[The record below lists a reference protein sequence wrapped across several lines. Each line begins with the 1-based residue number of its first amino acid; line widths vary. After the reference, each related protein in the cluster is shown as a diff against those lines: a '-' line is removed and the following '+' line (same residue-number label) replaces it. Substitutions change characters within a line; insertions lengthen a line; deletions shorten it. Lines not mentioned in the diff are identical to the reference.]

1 MEKPN
6 RTLLDVICL
15 SYTFSGDI
23 LMAVFEYR
31 ALNSKGK
38 SVSGITDAESASA
51 AKSKLR
57 QQMLFPT
64 FLNKIESQPGTG
76 ATKSLSFFSEF
87 SFFSKVG
94 SSELALITRQLSTLL
109 SAGFPLVKSVSTLIP
124 QTKSKTLKRVLSKI
138 KDAIEE
144 GNSFAKALA
153 LYPNVFSP
161 IFINMVNAGES
172 SGTLEIVLERLADFT
187 ENREDSK
194 KKIQASLAYPVL
206 MALIGFGVLIILL
219 TYVVP
224 GIVAIFS
231 DMNHTLPL
239 PTIILISVSTFFKSW
254 WWAVVLAPVLF
265 MALVFFVKK
274 TDKGGFFIDRL
285 LISLPVI
292 GELLKKII
300 AARFTRTL
308 GSLLENGVPMLTALN
323 ITKSIAGNRMFHE
336 LISKACDAVEQG
348 GELGEILGQSKFF
361 PYLASQ
367 MIKIGETSGELE
379 KMLEK
384 TADLF
389 EKDVQTAITAAT
401 SLIEP
406 LIILAMGVVVGCIIM
421 AICLPIFEINQ
432 LIQ

>member
-1 MEKPN
+1 
-6 RTLLDVICL
+6 
-15 SYTFSGDI
+15 
-23 LMAVFEYR
+23 MAVFEYR

-38 SVSGITDAESASA
+38 AVSGIIDAESESA

-76 ATKSLSFFSEF
+76 ATKPLSFLSEF

-109 SAGFPLVKSVSTLIP
+109 SAGFPLVKSVSTLVP

-144 GNSFAKALA
+144 GNSFAQALA

-206 MALIGFGVLIILL
+206 MALIGFAVLIILL

-224 GIVAIFS
+224 GIVGIFS
-231 DMNHTLPL
+231 DMKQTLPL

-254 WWAVVLAPVLF
+254 WWAVVLVPVLF
-265 MALVFFVKK
+265 MVLIFFVKK
-274 TDKGGFFIDRL
+274 TDKGGYFIDRL
-285 LISLPVI
+285 LISLPVT

-323 ITKSIAGNRMFHE
+323 ITKSIAGNRVFHE

-367 MIKIGETSGELE
+367 MIKIGETSGEIE

-389 EKDVQTAITAAT
+389 EKDVQTAVTAAT

>member
-1 MEKPN
+1 
-6 RTLLDVICL
+6 V
-15 SYTFSGDI
+15 
-23 LMAVFEYR
+23 AVFEYK
-31 ALNSKGK
+31 ALNKKGK
-38 SVSGITDAESASA
+38 KVSGIIDAESIFA
-51 AKSKLR
+51 AKLKLR
-57 QQMLFPT
+57 RQDIFPRL
-64 FLNKIESQPGTG
+64 LNKIESHSAGIKR
-76 ATKSLSFFSEF
+76 KSKPFFSGF
-87 SFFSKVG
+87 SLFPKVS
-94 SSELALITRQLSTLL
+94 SSELSMITRQMSTLL
-109 SAGFPLVKSVSTLIP
+109 SAGFPLVKTVATLVP
-124 QTKSKTLKRVLSKI
+124 QTKSKIMQRVLSKV

-144 GNSFAKALA
+144 GSSFANALS
-153 LYPNVFSP
+153 LYPNIFSP

-172 SGTLEIVLERLADFT
+172 SGTLEIVLERLADLT

-206 MALIGFGVLIILL
+206 MSFIGFGVLLVLL

-224 GIVAIFS
+224 GIVNIFS
-231 DMNHTLPL
+231 DMNHTLPR
-239 PTIILISVSTFFKSW
+239 PTIILISVSSFFKSW
-254 WWAVVLAPVLF
+254 WWGIVLTPFLF
-265 MALVFFVKK
+265 LLLVFMMRK
-274 TDKGGFFIDRL
+274 TEKGAYFIDKL
-285 LISLPVI
+285 LLSLPVI
-292 GELLKKII
+292 GNLLKKLT

-308 GSLLENGVPMLTALN
+308 GSLLDNGVPMLTALN
-323 ITKSIAGNRMFHE
+323 ITKNIAGNMVMHE
-336 LISKACDAVEQG
+336 LVLKACDTVEQG
-348 GELGEILGQSKFF
+348 GELSDVLSQSNSF

-406 LIILAMGVVVGCIIM
+406 LIILVMGVVVGCIIL

>member
-1 MEKPN
+1 
-6 RTLLDVICL
+6 
-15 SYTFSGDI
+15 
-23 LMAVFEYR
+23 MAVFEYR
-31 ALNSKGK
+31 ALNGKGK
-38 SVSGITDAESASA
+38 AVSGIIDAESASA

-57 QQMLFPT
+57 QQQIFPT
-64 FLNKIESQPGTG
+64 SLNKIESQPGAG
-76 ATKSLSFFSEF
+76 ATRSLSFFSEF
-87 SFFSKVG
+87 SLFSKVG

-109 SAGFPLVKSVSTLIP
+109 SAGFPLVKSVSTLVP

-231 DMNHTLPL
+231 DMNQTLPL

-254 WWAVVLAPVLF
+254 WWAVVLAPILCMVLIF
-265 MALVFFVKK
+265 SLKK

-285 LISLPVI
+285 LISLPVT

-323 ITKSIAGNRMFHE
+323 ITKSIAGNRVFHE

-367 MIKIGETSGELE
+367 MIKIGETSGEIE

>member
-1 MEKPN
+1 
-6 RTLLDVICL
+6 
-15 SYTFSGDI
+15 
-23 LMAVFEYR
+23 MAVFEYK
-31 ALNSKGK
+31 ALNHKGK
-38 SVSGITDAESASA
+38 KVSGILDAESTSA

-57 QQMLFPT
+57 QQKIFPT
-64 FLNKIESQPGTG
+64 SLNKIESDAVAKGKKPT
-76 ATKSLSFFSEF
+76 SFFSGF
-87 SFFSKVG
+87 TLFSKVS
-94 SSELALITRQLSTLL
+94 SSELSMIIRQMSTLL
-109 SAGFPLVKSVSTLIP
+109 SAGFPLVKAVATLIP
-124 QTKSKTLKRVLSKI
+124 QTKSKTMQKVLSRV

-144 GNSFAKALA
+144 GSSFANALE

-161 IFINMVNAGES
+161 VFINMVTAGES

-206 MALIGFGVLIILL
+206 MSFIGFGVLIILL

-224 GIVAIFS
+224 GIVNIFS

-239 PTIILISVSTFFKSW
+239 PTVILISVSAFFKSYW
-254 WWAVVLAPVLF
+254 WGIVLTPFLF
-265 MALVFFVKK
+265 LFLLFLVRK
-274 TDKGGFFIDRL
+274 TEKGAYFIDKL
-285 LISLPVI
+285 LISLPMI
-292 GELLKKII
+292 GPLLKKLI

-308 GSLLENGVPMLTALN
+308 GSLLDNGVPMLTALD
-323 ITKSIAGNRMFHE
+323 ITKSIAGNRVIYD
-336 LISKACDAVEQG
+336 LISKACDTVEQG
-348 GELGEILGQSKFF
+348 GELGEVLGQSDDF

-367 MIKIGETSGELE
+367 MIKIGETSGEME

-389 EKDVQTAITAAT
+389 EKDVQTAVTAAT

-406 LIILAMGVVVGCIIM
+406 LIILVMGVVVGGIIL

>member
-1 MEKPN
+1 
-6 RTLLDVICL
+6 
-15 SYTFSGDI
+15 
-23 LMAVFEYR
+23 MAVFEYK
-31 ALNSKGK
+31 ALNTKGRN
-38 SVSGITDAESASA
+38 VSGIIDAESTAA

-57 QQMLFPT
+57 QKDLFPT
-64 FLNKIESQPGTG
+64 SLIKIESRAKAGEKKSPGFLTG
-76 ATKSLSFFSEF
+76 FRLFA
-87 SFFSKVG
+87 KVS
-94 SSELALITRQLSTLL
+94 SSELSMITRQLSTLL
-109 SAGFPLVKSVSTLIP
+109 SAGFPLVKAVATLVP
-124 QTKSKTLKRVLSKI
+124 QTKSVTMKRVLSRV

-144 GNSFAKALA
+144 GSSFATALG

-206 MALIGFGVLIILL
+206 MAAIGFGVLIVLL

-224 GIVAIFS
+224 GIVNIFS
-231 DMNHTLPL
+231 DMNHQLPM
-239 PTIILISVSTFFKSW
+239 PTIILISVSTFFKSF
-254 WWAVVLAPVLF
+254 WWAIVLAPFAFF
-265 MALVFFVKK
+265 MLVFLVRK
-274 TDKGGFFIDRL
+274 TRKGAWFIDNL
-285 LISLPVI
+285 LISMPVT
-292 GELLKKII
+292 GGLLKKII

-323 ITKSIAGNRMFHE
+323 ITKSIAGNRVLYD
-336 LISKACDAVEQG
+336 LILKACDTVEQG
-348 GELGEILGQSKFF
+348 GELGDVLARSRAF
-361 PYLASQ
+361 PSLASQ
-367 MIKIGETSGELE
+367 MIKIGETSGEIE

-389 EKDVQTAITAAT
+389 EKDVQTTLTAAT

-406 LIILAMGVVVGCIIM
+406 VIILVMGIVVGAIIL

-432 LIQ
+432 LIL

>member
-1 MEKPN
+1 
-6 RTLLDVICL
+6 
-15 SYTFSGDI
+15 
-23 LMAVFEYR
+23 MAVFEYK

-38 SVSGITDAESASA
+38 NVSGIIDAESSSA
-51 AKSKLR
+51 AKLKLR
-57 QQMLFPT
+57 QKNI
-64 FLNKIESQPGTG
+64 FLTLLSQIESH
-76 ATKSLSFFSEF
+76 SLAGKKESKSFFTGIGL
-87 SFFSKVG
+87 FSKVS
-94 SSELALITRQLSTLL
+94 SSELSMITRQMSTLL
-109 SAGFPLVKSVSTLIP
+109 SAGFPLVKTIATLIP
-124 QTKSKTLKRVLSKI
+124 QTKSKTMQKVLSSV

-144 GNSFAKALA
+144 GSSFAKALA

-187 ENREDSK
+187 ENKEDSK

-206 MALIGFGVLIILL
+206 MSFIGFGVLLVLL

-224 GIVAIFS
+224 GIVNIFS

-239 PTIILISVSTFFKSW
+239 PTIILISVSSFFKSW
-254 WWAVVLAPVLF
+254 WWGIVLTPFLF
-265 MALVFFVKK
+265 LLLIFFVRK
-274 TDKGGFFIDRL
+274 TEKGAYLIDKL

-292 GELLKKII
+292 GTLLKKII

-323 ITKSIAGNRMFHE
+323 ITKSIAGNMVMYE
-336 LISKACDAVEQG
+336 LISKACDTVEQG
-348 GELGEILGQSKFF
+348 GELGEVLDRSNAF

-406 LIILAMGVVVGCIIM
+406 LIILAMGVVVGCIIL

>member
-1 MEKPN
+1 
-6 RTLLDVICL
+6 
-15 SYTFSGDI
+15 
-23 LMAVFEYR
+23 MAVFEYK
-31 ALNSKGK
+31 ALNTKGRN
-38 SVSGITDAESASA
+38 VSGIIDAESTAA

-57 QQMLFPT
+57 QKDLFPT
-64 FLNKIESQPGTG
+64 SLIKIESQAKAGEKKSPGFFTG
-76 ATKSLSFFSEF
+76 FRLFA
-87 SFFSKVG
+87 KVS
-94 SSELALITRQLSTLL
+94 SSELSMITRQLSTLL
-109 SAGFPLVKSVSTLIP
+109 SAGFPLVKAVATLVP
-124 QTKSKTLKRVLSKI
+124 QTKSVTMKRVLSRV

-144 GNSFAKALA
+144 GSSFATALG

-206 MALIGFGVLIILL
+206 MAAIGFGVLIVLL

-224 GIVAIFS
+224 GIVNIFS
-231 DMNHTLPL
+231 DMNHQLPM
-239 PTIILISVSTFFKSW
+239 PTIILISVSTFFKTF
-254 WWAVVLAPVLF
+254 WWAIVLAPFAFFMLF
-265 MALVFFVKK
+265 FLVRK
-274 TDKGGFFIDRL
+274 TRKGARFIDNL
-285 LISLPVI
+285 LISMPVT
-292 GELLKKII
+292 GGLLKKII

-323 ITKSIAGNRMFHE
+323 ITKSIAGNRVLYD
-336 LISKACDAVEQG
+336 LILKACDTVEQG
-348 GELGEILGQSKFF
+348 GELGDVLGRSSAF
-361 PYLASQ
+361 PSLASQ
-367 MIKIGETSGELE
+367 MIKIGETSGEIE

-389 EKDVQTAITAAT
+389 EKDVQTTLTAAT

-406 LIILAMGVVVGCIIM
+406 VIILVMGIVVGAIIL

>member
-1 MEKPN
+1 
-6 RTLLDVICL
+6 
-15 SYTFSGDI
+15 
-23 LMAVFEYR
+23 MAVFEYR

-38 SVSGITDAESASA
+38 AVSGIIDAESESA

-57 QQMLFPT
+57 QQEIFPI
-64 FLNKIESQPGTG
+64 FLNKIESQPDSGRG
-76 ATKSLSFFSEF
+76 GVSFFSGF
-87 SFFSKVG
+87 RLFSKVG
-94 SSELALITRQLSTLL
+94 SSELAMITRQLSTLL
-109 SAGFPLVKSVSTLIP
+109 SSGFPLVKSVSTLVP
-124 QTKSKTLKRVLSKI
+124 QTKSNTMKRVLSKV
-138 KDAIEE
+138 KDSLEE
-144 GNSFAKALA
+144 GNSFAQSLA
-153 LYPNVFSP
+153 FYPNIFSP

-206 MALIGFGVLIILL
+206 MAFIGFGVLIILL

-231 DMNHTLPL
+231 DMNQTLPL

-254 WWAVVLAPVLF
+254 WWAVVISPVLF
-265 MALVFFVKK
+265 MVLVFFVKK

-285 LISLPVI
+285 LISLPVT

-323 ITKSIAGNRMFHE
+323 ITKSIAGNRVFHE

-367 MIKIGETSGELE
+367 MIKIGETSGEIE

-384 TADLF
+384 TANLF

>member
-1 MEKPN
+1 
-6 RTLLDVICL
+6 
-15 SYTFSGDI
+15 
-23 LMAVFEYR
+23 MAVFEYR

-38 SVSGITDAESASA
+38 AVSGIIDAESESA

-57 QQMLFPT
+57 QQEIFPT
-64 FLNKIESQPGTG
+64 FLNKIESQPDSGRG
-76 ATKSLSFFSEF
+76 GV
-87 SFFSKVG
+87 SFFSKFSLFSRVG
-94 SSELALITRQLSTLL
+94 SSELAMITRQLSTLL
-109 SAGFPLVKSVSTLIP
+109 SAGFPLVKSVSTLVP

-144 GNSFAKALA
+144 GNSFANALA

-172 SGTLEIVLERLADFT
+172 SGTLEIVLERLADFS
-187 ENREDSK
+187 ENQEDSK

-231 DMNHTLPL
+231 DMNQTLPL

-254 WWAVVLAPVLF
+254 WWSVVLVPVLF
-265 MALVFFVKK
+265 MILAFFMKK
-274 TDKGGFFIDRL
+274 TNKGEYFIDRL

-292 GELLKKII
+292 GGLLKKII
-300 AARFTRTL
+300 AARFARTL

-323 ITKSIAGNRMFHE
+323 ITKSIAGNRVFHE

-367 MIKIGETSGELE
+367 MIKIGETSGEIE

-389 EKDVQTAITAAT
+389 EKDVQTAVTAAT

>member
-1 MEKPN
+1 
-6 RTLLDVICL
+6 
-15 SYTFSGDI
+15 
-23 LMAVFEYR
+23 MAVFEYR
-31 ALNSKGK
+31 ALNSRGK
-38 SVSGITDAESASA
+38 AVSGIIDAESTSA
-51 AKSKLR
+51 AKLKLR
-57 QQMLFPT
+57 QQQIFPIS
-64 FLNKIESQPGTG
+64 LKKIESQPGAGQIKT
-76 ATKSLSFFSEF
+76 ASFFSGF
-87 SFFSKVG
+87 SFFSKVS
-94 SSELALITRQLSTLL
+94 SSELAMVTRQLSTLL
-109 SAGFPLVKSVSTLIP
+109 SAGFPLVKAVSTLVP
-124 QTKSKTLKRVLSKI
+124 QTKSNTMKRVLSKV

-144 GNSFAKALA
+144 GNSFAKALS

-206 MALIGFGVLIILL
+206 MALIGFGVLIVLL

-231 DMNHTLPL
+231 DMKHTLPL
-239 PTIILISVSTFFKSW
+239 PTLILIAVSSFFKSF
-254 WWAVVLAPVLF
+254 WWAVVLTPVLF
-265 MALVFFVKK
+265 IVLIFFVKK
-274 TDKGGFFIDRL
+274 TDKGGFFIDKF
-285 LISLPVI
+285 LISLPVT
-292 GELLKKII
+292 GGLLKKII

-323 ITKSIAGNRMFHE
+323 ITKSIAGNRVIHE

-348 GELGEILGQSKFF
+348 GELGEVLNQSRSF

-367 MIKIGETSGELE
+367 MIKIGETSGEIE

-406 LIILAMGVVVGCIIM
+406 LIILVMGVVVGCIIM

>member
-1 MEKPN
+1 
-6 RTLLDVICL
+6 
-15 SYTFSGDI
+15 
-23 LMAVFEYR
+23 MAVFEYR

-38 SVSGITDAESASA
+38 NISGIIDAESMSA
-51 AKSKLR
+51 AKLKLR
-57 QQMLFPT
+57 QQQIFPSS
-64 FLNKIESQPGTG
+64 LNKIESQPVAGNTASISFLSG
-76 ATKSLSFFSEF
+76 LSL
-87 SFFSKVG
+87 FSKVS
-94 SSELALITRQLSTLL
+94 SSELAMITRQLSTLL
-109 SAGFPLVKSVSTLIP
+109 SAGFPLVKAVSTLVP
-124 QTKSKTLKRVLSKI
+124 QTKSNTMKRVLSKV

-144 GNSFAKALA
+144 GNSFAAALA

-206 MALIGFGVLIILL
+206 MAVIGFGVLLVLL

-231 DMNHTLPL
+231 DMKHTLPL
-239 PTIILISVSTFFKSW
+239 PTRILISVSTFFKSW

-265 MALVFFVKK
+265 MILILLVKK
-274 TDKGGFFIDRL
+274 TEKGGFFIDAL
-285 LISLPVI
+285 LISMPVS
-292 GELLKKII
+292 GGLLKKII
-300 AARFTRTL
+300 TARFTRTL
-308 GSLLENGVPMLTALN
+308 GSLLENGVPMLTALK
-323 ITKSIAGNRMFHE
+323 ITKSIAGNKVIYE
-336 LISKACDAVEQG
+336 VISKACDSVEQG
-348 GELGEILGQSKFF
+348 GELGEVLVQGKIF

-367 MIKIGETSGELE
+367 MIKIGETSGEME

-389 EKDVQTAITAAT
+389 ERDVQTAITAAT

-406 LIILAMGVVVGCIIM
+406 LIILVMGVVVGCIIM

>member
-1 MEKPN
+1 
-6 RTLLDVICL
+6 
-15 SYTFSGDI
+15 
-23 LMAVFEYR
+23 MAVFEYR

-38 SVSGITDAESASA
+38 TVSGIIDAESTSA

-57 QQMLFPT
+57 QQEIFPT
-64 FLNKIESQPGTG
+64 YLNKIESQPDSGSRG
-76 ATKSLSFFSEF
+76 VSFFSGF
-87 SFFSKVG
+87 SLFSKVG
-94 SSELALITRQLSTLL
+94 SSELAMITRQLSTLL
-109 SAGFPLVKSVSTLIP
+109 SSGFPLVKSVSTLVP
-124 QTKSKTLKRVLSKI
+124 QTKSNTMKRVLSKI

-153 LYPNVFSP
+153 LYPNIFSP

-231 DMNHTLPL
+231 DMNQTLPL

-254 WWAVVLAPVLF
+254 WWAVVLTPVLF
-265 MALVFFVKK
+265 MVLVFFAKK
-274 TDKGGFFIDRL
+274 TDKGGYFIDRL

-292 GELLKKII
+292 GGLLKKII
-300 AARFTRTL
+300 AARFARTL

-367 MIKIGETSGELE
+367 MIKIGETSGEIE

>member
-1 MEKPN
+1 
-6 RTLLDVICL
+6 
-15 SYTFSGDI
+15 
-23 LMAVFEYR
+23 MAVFEYQ
-31 ALNSKGK
+31 ALNSRGK
-38 SVSGITDAESASA
+38 SISGIIDAESTSA
-51 AKSKLR
+51 AKQKLR
-57 QQMLFPT
+57 QQEIFPIS
-64 FLNKIESQPGTG
+64 LNKIESHPGAG
-76 ATKSLSFFSEF
+76 ETKAASFFSGF
-87 SFFSKVG
+87 SLFSKVG
-94 SSELALITRQLSTLL
+94 SSELAMITRQLSTLL
-109 SAGFPLVKSVSTLIP
+109 SAGFPLVKAVSTLVP
-124 QTKSKTLKRVLSKI
+124 QTKSNTMKRVLSKI
-138 KDAIEE
+138 KDAVEE

-153 LYPNVFSP
+153 FYPNVFSP

-206 MALIGFGVLIILL
+206 MALIGFGVLIVLL

-231 DMNHTLPL
+231 DMNQTLPL
-239 PTIILISVSTFFKSW
+239 PTRILISVSSFFKSW
-254 WWAVVLAPVLF
+254 WWTVVLAPVLF
-265 MALVFFVKK
+265 IVLIFSLKK
-274 TDKGGFFIDRL
+274 TEKGGFFIDRL

-292 GELLKKII
+292 GGLLKKII

-323 ITKSIAGNRMFHE
+323 ITKSIAGNRVIHE
-336 LISKACDAVEQG
+336 LISKACDTVEQG
-348 GELGEILGQSKFF
+348 GELGEVLGQSKFF

-367 MIKIGETSGELE
+367 MIKIGETSGEIE

-389 EKDVQTAITAAT
+389 EKDVQTAVTAAT

-406 LIILAMGVVVGCIIM
+406 LIILVMGVVVGCIIM

>member
-1 MEKPN
+1 
-6 RTLLDVICL
+6 
-15 SYTFSGDI
+15 
-23 LMAVFEYR
+23 MAVFEYK
-31 ALNSKGK
+31 ALNTKGRN
-38 SVSGITDAESASA
+38 VSGIIDAESTAA
-51 AKSKLR
+51 AKTKLR
-57 QQMLFPT
+57 QKDLFPT
-64 FLNKIESQPGTG
+64 SLIKIESPARTGEKKSPGFFTG
-76 ATKSLSFFSEF
+76 FRLFA
-87 SFFSKVG
+87 KVS
-94 SSELALITRQLSTLL
+94 SSELSMITRQLSTLL
-109 SAGFPLVKSVSTLIP
+109 SAGFPLVKAVATLVP
-124 QTKSKTLKRVLSKI
+124 QTKSVTMKRVLSRV

-144 GNSFAKALA
+144 GSSFATALG

-206 MALIGFGVLIILL
+206 MAAIGFGVLIVLL

-224 GIVAIFS
+224 GIVNIFS
-231 DMNHTLPL
+231 DMNHQLPM
-239 PTIILISVSTFFKSW
+239 PTIILISVSTFFKTF
-254 WWAVVLAPVLF
+254 WWAIVLAPFAFFMLF
-265 MALVFFVKK
+265 FLVRK
-274 TDKGGFFIDRL
+274 TRKGARFIDNL
-285 LISLPVI
+285 LISMPVT
-292 GELLKKII
+292 GGLLKKII

-323 ITKSIAGNRMFHE
+323 ITKSIAGNRVLYD
-336 LISKACDAVEQG
+336 LILKACDTVEQG
-348 GELGEILGQSKFF
+348 GELGDVLARSSAF
-361 PYLASQ
+361 PSLASQ
-367 MIKIGETSGELE
+367 MIKIGETSGEIE

-389 EKDVQTAITAAT
+389 EKDVQTTVTAAT

-406 LIILAMGVVVGCIIM
+406 IIILVMGIVVGAIIL